1 MKKGESTL
9 GLCLVLPIITVFFLI
24 LADFMLII
32 ASATAIKKEVQKTL
46 YDCVT
51 EMEIDQF
58 QTMKQPKGYFTLDIN
73 DLCDR
78 AVAVFDE
85 DALPIRDFTLWAE
98 ENGRARCEFSLL
110 HYMHLFSKDFEVP
123 IRIRMSVFCE
133 RI

>member
-58 QTMKQPKGYFTLDIN
+58 QTMKQPRGYFTLDIN

-98 ENGRARCEFSLL
+98 ENGRARCEFLLL

>member
-58 QTMKQPKGYFTLDIN
+58 QTMKQPRGYFTLDIN

-85 DALPIRDFTLWAE
+85 DALPIRDFTLRAE
-98 ENGRARCEFSLL
+98 ENGRARCEFLLL